1 MAPTSWRKPKPP
13 DTELLSK
20 NDTQQLIKAW
30 DQDPA
35 IVELLPLRFRNGAEL
50 NAYTAKCGRCGVEI
64 KPGDFRG
71 TINFPIPSV
80 AVITAAGVCH
90 DCNVITRY
98 AHRLRD
104 TLMLEW
110 VGSDGQWKSE
120 QLRGVAPVKRLFDL
134 FARTVWPRRKR

>member
-1 MAPTSWRKPKPP
+1 MAPTFLRKPKPP

-20 NDTQQLIKAW
+20 GDTQQLINAW
-30 DQDPA
+30 DRDPA

-50 NAYTAKCGRCGVEI
+50 NAYTAKCGRCGQDI
-64 KPGDFRG
+64 RPGDFRG
-71 TINFPIPSV
+71 TINFPIHSV

-104 TLMLEW
+104 TLTLEW
-110 VGSDGQWKSE
+110 VGADGQWKSE
-120 QLRGVAPVKRLFDL
+120 QLRGTSTAKRLFYM
-134 FARTVWPRRKR
+134 FARTVWPGRKR